1 MAAVAFHLIRLPRL
15 LLMGLVRAYQL
26 LASPFPSPCRYMPTC
41 STYALGALE
50 KHGVFKG
57 TWLATRRILRCHP
70 FAKGGVDPV
79 P

>member
-1 MAAVAFHLIRLPRL
+1 MAAVASHLIRLPRL

-50 KHGVFKG
+50 KYGVFKG

-70 FAKGGVDPV
+70 FATGGVDPV